1 MSVLFNKM
9 LLFLVLMA
17 LGYVGARRG
26 LLKPDFTKGLSWLTM
41 NVLLSATILNAAF
54 SGSAELSLGEI
65 GTVLLLFTLAFAFC
79 YALSALVTRLLRVKG
94 EKAPIFELL
103 ISVVNS
109 IYVGL
114 PVLQA
119 IYPGVQRVVIYMAV
133 SCLPFNFILFSYGVW
148 RLRGGGKGAVRW
160 KDMLSLPM
168 LATLLSLPVLLLRPT
183 IPAALRE
190 ITGTIAGATV
200 PMSMIVI
207 GAALGKVRLV
217 DAFTDGTL
225 YLMSFLRLI
234 LVPVLIWLLL
244 GLLRQEK
251 LLSDA
256 ILVTLACPSGVLV
269 SILSIQYGKDAEY
282 ASKGVLLSTALSML
296 TIPLLVWLLL

>member
-1 MSVLFNKM
+1 MTVLFNKM

-54 SGSAELSLGEI
+54 SGSAALSLGEI
-65 GTVLLLFTLAFAFC
+65 GLVLLLFTLAFALC
-79 YALSALVTRLLRVKG
+79 YALSALVTRLLRIDR

-114 PVLQA
+114 PVLQVL
-119 IYPGVQRVVIYMAV
+119 YPEGRVVIYMAI

-148 RLRGGGKGAVRW
+148 RLRGGQKGSIRW
-160 KDMLSLPM
+160 KDMLSMPM
-168 LATLLSLPVLLLRPT
+168 IATLFSLPLFLLHPP
-183 IPAALRE
+183 IPAVLRE

-207 GAALGKVRLV
+207 GAALGRVRLV
-217 DAFTDGTL
+217 DAFTDASL
-225 YLMSFLRLI
+225 YLANLFRLV
-234 LVPVLIWLLL
+234 LVPVLIWFIMAKTPVDKVLAD
-244 GLLRQEK
+244 
-251 LLSDA
+251 SV
-256 ILVTLACPSGVLV
+256 IVTMACPSGVLV
-269 SILSIQYGKDAEY
+269 SILAIQYGKDAEY

-296 TIPLLVWLLL
+296 TIPALAALLL

>member
-1 MSVLFNKM
+1 MTVLFNKM

-54 SGSAELSLGEI
+54 SGSAALSLGEI
-65 GTVLLLFTLAFAFC
+65 GTVLLLFTLAFALC
-79 YALSALVTRLLRVKG
+79 YALSALVTRLLRIDR

-148 RLRGGGKGAVRW
+148 RLRGGQKGSIRW
-160 KDMLSLPM
+160 KDMLSMPM
-168 LATLLSLPVLLLRPT
+168 IATLFSLPLFLLHPP
-183 IPAALRE
+183 IPAVLRE

-207 GAALGKVRLV
+207 GAALGRVRLV
-217 DAFTDGTL
+217 DAFTDASL
-225 YLMSFLRLI
+225 YLANLFRLV
-234 LVPVLIWLLL
+234 LVPVLIWFIMAKTPVDKVLAD
-244 GLLRQEK
+244 
-251 LLSDA
+251 SV
-256 ILVTLACPSGVLV
+256 IVTMACPSGVLV
-269 SILSIQYGKDAEY
+269 SILAIQYGKDAEY

-296 TIPLLVWLLL
+296 TIPALAALLL

>member
-1 MSVLFNKM
+1 MTVLLNKM

-17 LGYVGARRG
+17 LGYAGARRG

-54 SGSAELSLGEI
+54 SGGAELSLGEI

-79 YALSALVTRLLRVKG
+79 YALSAGFTRLLRIKS

-119 IYPGVQRVVIYMAV
+119 LYPGVQRVVIYMAV

-148 RLRGGGKGAVRW
+148 RLRGGGKGSVRW
-160 KDMLSLPM
+160 KDMFSLPM
-168 LATLLSLPVLLLRPT
+168 LATLLSLPILLLRPA
-183 IPAALRE
+183 IPAVLRE
-190 ITGTIAGATV
+190 IVGTISGATV

-207 GAALGKVRLV
+207 GAALGRVRLV
-217 DAFTDGTL
+217 DAFTDGSL
-225 YLMSFLRLI
+225 YLASLFRLL
-234 LVPVLIWLLL
+234 LVPVLTFLVLDRLPID
-244 GLLRQEK
+244 K
-251 LLSDA
+251 
-256 ILVTLACPSGVLV
+256 ILEHTVFVTMACPSGVLV

-296 TIPLLVWLLL
+296 TIPLLIALLL